1 MEYTLNSRSM
11 SGEQRSIL
19 FTTGTLN
26 FEKCSSF
33 DITLGHSTC
42 DLRDFC
48 GMVRLCNI

>member
-19 FTTGTLN
+19 FTTSTLN

-42 DLRDFC
+42 LWTTRSERFLWN
-48 GMVRLCNI
+48 G